1 MSELVSIDGR
11 IVSAAEAS
19 VSVFDRGFLYGDSVF
34 EALRTY
40 RGVPFALPEHL
51 ERLKRSA
58 ARVYIPLPVTEEQLR
73 REIAEVLAMA
83 GNTESYIRLM
93 LTRGRG
99 ESLGLDPALAS
110 APLRLILVTPLRASP
125 DWYYE
130 RGIAVVTYR
139 TQRMS
144 DATSAAGAKLGNY
157 LVAVL
162 AMKEARAAGAEE
174 ALVTDLD
181 GRIVEGSTS
190 NVFAVERDCLIT
202 PPEEAGILLGI
213 TRERVIGLANELGL
227 PIEYRSFSAEE
238 LVRADEA
245 FICSTVREIVP
256 VVSVDGRSIG
266 AGVPGPRTKALLR
279 AFRERALAQPQ

>member
-34 EALRTY
+34 ETLRTY
-40 RGVPFALPEHL
+40 GGVPFALSEHL

-58 ARVYIPLPVTEEQLR
+58 ARVYIPLPVSDAQLR
-73 REIAEVLAMA
+73 GELADVLAA
-83 GNTESYIRLM
+83 ANNPESYVRLM

-99 ESLGLDPALAS
+99 ESLGLDPALAN
-110 APLRLILVTPLRASP
+110 APLRLVLVTPLHPSP

-130 RGIAVVTYR
+130 RGVAVVTYR
-139 TQRMS
+139 TQRVS
-144 DATSAAGAKLGNY
+144 DATTAAGAKLGNY

-181 GRIVEGSTS
+181 GRIIEGSTS
-190 NVFAVERDCLIT
+190 NVFAVERDCLVT

-213 TRERVIGLANELGL
+213 TRERVIALATELGV
-227 PIEYRSFSAEE
+227 PIEYRSFTADE

-256 VVSVDGRSIG
+256 VVSIDGRAVG
-266 AGVPGPRTKALLR
+266 PGVPGPRTQALLR
-279 AFRERALAQPQ
+279 AFRERARA

>member
-11 IVSAAEAS
+11 IVSAADAS

-40 RGVPFALPEHL
+40 GGAPFALSEHL

-58 ARVYIPLPVTEEQLR
+58 ARVYIPLPVTDSQLR
-73 REIAEVLAMA
+73 AEIAEVLAA
-83 GNTESYIRLM
+83 ANNPESYIRLM

-99 ESLGLDPALAS
+99 ESLGLDPALAN

-174 ALVTDLD
+174 ALVTDLE
-181 GRIVEGSTS
+181 GRIIEGSTS
-190 NVFAVERDCLIT
+190 NVFAVERDCLVT

-213 TRERVIGLANELGL
+213 TRERVIALATELGI
-227 PIEYRSFSAEE
+227 PIEYRSFTAEE

-256 VVSVDGRSIG
+256 VVSVDGRRIG
-266 AGVPGPRTKALLR
+266 QGVPGPRTTALLR
-279 AFRERALAQPQ
+279 TFRERAGA